1 MPDTPPDRPAGA
13 AGRAAGRAAFAVA
26 LFAVVAIGAVLSL
39 RYGGVVTPLLG
50 TLR

>member
-1 MPDTPPDRPAGA
+1 MPDTSPDRPAG
-13 AGRAAGRAAFAVA
+13 AAGRAAFAVA